1 MEQSHVFE
9 KRLHC
14 YVSADV
20 CSQEYVP
27 FQQYIEGPFLVI
39 LHIAKALPSQINAA
53 AAAARDTSSS
63 SSPYQ
68 VAYGG
73 FSAADADAAST
84 LVANSSLLSKLRRS
98 LYFG

>member
-1 MEQSHVFE
+1 M
-9 KRLHC
+9 LL
-14 YVSADV
+14 
-20 CSQEYVP
+20 QEYVP

-39 LHIAKALPSQINAA
+39 MHIAKALPSQINAA
-53 AAAARDTSSS
+53 AAVSSSSSGSS

-84 LVANSSLLSKLRRS
+84 LVANSSLLSKLRRN

>member
-1 MEQSHVFE
+1 VP
-9 KRLHC
+9 L
-14 YVSADV
+14 
-20 CSQEYVP
+20 QEYVP

-39 LHIAKALPSQINAA
+39 LHIAKALPSQINTAA
-53 AAAARDTSSS
+53 AIAPTSNQAATSSSSSSSNS

-84 LVANSSLLSKLRRS
+84 LVADSSLLSKLRRN
-98 LYFG
+98 LYFGYVL

>member
-1 MEQSHVFE
+1 
-9 KRLHC
+9 
-14 YVSADV
+14 
-20 CSQEYVP
+20 VP

-39 LHIAKALPSQINAA
+39 LHIAKALPSQINTAA
-53 AAAARDTSSS
+53 AIAATTNSSSSSSNS

-84 LVANSSLLSKLRRS
+84 LVADSSLLSKLRRN
-98 LYFG
+98 LYFGCVL